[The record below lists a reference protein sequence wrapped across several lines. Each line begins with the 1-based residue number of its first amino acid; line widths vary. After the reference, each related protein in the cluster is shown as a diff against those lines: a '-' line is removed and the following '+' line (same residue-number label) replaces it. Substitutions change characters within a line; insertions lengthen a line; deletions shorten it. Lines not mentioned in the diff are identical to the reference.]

1 VCAFSGEPTPL
12 TPTLSRW
19 EREHAR
25 DPLEPVESRSRS
37 LFLALGA
44 LIALAGAA
52 PATEILPA
60 QRRSGFDAMSPET
73 QAMQRDDGANPGMLW
88 VQDGADLWNRAPS
101 PDRPAC
107 AGCHGEADTSMRGV
121 AARYP
126 AFDAGS
132 QRPVDLQDRINLCRR
147 EKQNATPF
155 AYESRDLLG
164 LSAYVATQSRGEPIA
179 PPKDPRLHRGRAEG
193 QALFTARMGQ
203 LGLTCAA
210 CHDDNHGRRLG
221 AATIPQGHPTGY
233 PLYRLEWQGIGSLQ
247 RRLRNCMT
255 GMRAEP
261 YPYGAPEHVALEL
274 YLATRAAPL
283 PVETPAV
290 RP

>member
-1 VCAFSGEPTPL
+1 MTPVSPEPGGP
-12 TPTLSRW
+12 PMR
-19 EREHAR
+19 
-25 DPLEPVESRSRS
+25 RSS
-37 LFLALGA
+37 LVVLGA
-44 LIALAGAA
+44 LIALSGPVLAA
-52 PATEILPA
+52 EIPPAE
-60 QRRSGFDAMSPET
+60 RRSSFDAMSAET
-73 QAMQRDDGANPGMLW
+73 RDMQRDDGSNPGMLW
-88 VQDGADLWNRAPS
+88 VQDGADLWIKAPA

-107 AGCHGEADTSMRGV
+107 AGCHGEADRSMRGV

-126 AFDAGS
+126 AFDAQGN
-132 QRPVDLQDRINLCRR
+132 RPVDLQDRINLCRR
-147 EKQNATPF
+147 DHQKATPL

-164 LSAYVATQSRGEPIA
+164 LSAYVAIQSRGDPIA
-179 PPKDPRLHRGRAEG
+179 PPRDARLDTGRAEG
-193 QALFTARMGQ
+193 RALFTARMGQ
-203 LGLTCAA
+203 LGLSCAA

-221 AATIPQGHPTGY
+221 AAAIPQGHPTGY
-233 PLYRLEWQGIGSLQ
+233 PLYRLEWQGMGSLQ

-261 YPYGAPEHVALEL
+261 YPYGGTEHVALEL